1 MKHILWRGPS
11 RAVRLSAVLVALSCS
26 GLIGMGVAYG
36 ASTGAAPTFPKDST
50 MAKIQARGKLV
61 VGVKYDVPTFGQKNP
76 ITGAVEGFE
85 PELAK
90 ILGRDMF
97 GADGHVEF
105 VEAPGPS
112 RETIVQQ
119 GRADLVSSTYTIT
132 PEREKAISFAG
143 PIYVSTPAIMVRKDY
158 KGLGD
163 SIPGYQALNGHS
175 VCAVT
180 NSIESNL
187 LSKKAP
193 NAKIIHLTSN
203 AQCVKALEQGRVDTY
218 ATDDVI
224 IFGFLKKEP
233 HKFRFVANPNGE
245 KQPYGIGVKKSSKDL
260 CEWVNKE
267 LLVAF
272 QDGSW
277 KKAFADTIGKVVS
290 TIPEPPTAADMH
302 YCD

>member
-1 MKHILWRGPS
+1 
-11 RAVRLSAVLVALSCS
+11 
-26 GLIGMGVAYG
+26 
-36 ASTGAAPTFPKDST
+36 
-50 MAKIQARGKLV
+50 MAKIQERGKLI

-76 ITGAVEGFE
+76 ITGKVEGFE
-85 PELAK
+85 PELAQ
-90 ILGRDMF
+90 ILGKDMF
-97 GADGHVEF
+97 GAAGHVEF

-132 PEREKAISFAG
+132 PERAKAILFAG
-143 PIYVSTPAIMVRKDY
+143 PIYLSRPAIMVRKDY

-175 VCAVT
+175 VCSVT
-180 NSIESNL
+180 NSIESNII
-187 LSKKAP
+187 SRKAP
-193 NAKIIHLTSN
+193 NAKVIHLTSN

-233 HKFRFVANPNGE
+233 AKFRFVANPNGE
-245 KQPYGIGVKKSSKDL
+245 MQPYGIGIKKSSKDL

-267 LLVAF
+267 LRVAF
-272 QDGSW
+272 KDGSW
-277 KKAFADTIGKVVS
+277 KRAFANTIGKVVNQV
-290 TIPEPPTAADMH
+290 PEPPTEKDMH
-302 YCD
+302 YCGS

>member
-1 MKHILWRGPS
+1 MKRAS
-11 RAVRLSAVLVALSCS
+11 RFTATRFAGLSVTLAAMWCGGIV
-26 GLIGMGVAYG
+26 GLA
-36 ASTGAAPTFPKDST
+36 AAQAAPTVPKDST
-50 MAKIQARGKLV
+50 MAKIQERGKLI

-76 ITGAVEGFE
+76 ITGEVEGFE

-90 ILGRDMF
+90 ILGKDLF
-97 GADGHVEF
+97 GAAGHVEF

-132 PEREKAISFAG
+132 PERAKAILFAG
-143 PIYVSTPAIMVRKDY
+143 PIYLSRPAIMVRKDY

-175 VCAVT
+175 VCSVT
-180 NSIESNL
+180 NSIESNII
-187 LSKKAP
+187 SRKAP
-193 NAKIIHLTSN
+193 NAKVIHLTSN

-233 HKFRFVANPNGE
+233 TKFRFVANPNGE
-245 KQPYGIGVKKSSKDL
+245 MQPYGIGIKKSSKDL
-260 CEWVNKE
+260 CEWVNKQ
-267 LLVAF
+267 LRVAF
-272 QDGSW
+272 KDGSW
-277 KKAFADTIGKVVS
+277 KRAFKDTIGKVVDVV
-290 TIPEPPTAADMH
+290 PEPPADKDMH
-302 YCD
+302 YCGS

>member
-1 MKHILWRGPS
+1 MKRAS
-11 RAVRLSAVLVALSCS
+11 RFTATRFAGLSVTLAAMWCGGIV
-26 GLIGMGVAYG
+26 GLA
-36 ASTGAAPTFPKDST
+36 AAQAAPTVPKDST
-50 MAKIQARGKLV
+50 MAKIQERGKLI

-76 ITGAVEGFE
+76 ITGEVEGFE

-90 ILGRDMF
+90 ILGKDLF
-97 GADGHVEF
+97 GAAGHVEF

-132 PEREKAISFAG
+132 PERAKAILFAG
-143 PIYVSTPAIMVRKDY
+143 PIYLSRPAIMVRKDY

-175 VCAVT
+175 VCSVT
-180 NSIESNL
+180 NSIESNII
-187 LSKKAP
+187 SRKAP
-193 NAKIIHLTSN
+193 NAKVIHLTSN

-233 HKFRFVANPNGE
+233 TKFRFVANPNGE
-245 KQPYGIGVKKSSKDL
+245 MQPYGIGIKKSSKDL
-260 CEWVNKE
+260 CEWVNGQ
-267 LLVAF
+267 LRVAF
-272 QDGSW
+272 KDGSW
-277 KKAFADTIGKVVS
+277 KRAFKDTIGKVVDVV
-290 TIPEPPTAADMH
+290 PEPPADKDMH
-302 YCD
+302 YCGS

>member
-1 MKHILWRGPS
+1 MKRAS
-11 RAVRLSAVLVALSCS
+11 RFTATRFAGLSVTLAAMWCGGIV
-26 GLIGMGVAYG
+26 GLA
-36 ASTGAAPTFPKDST
+36 AAQAAPTVPKDST
-50 MAKIQARGKLV
+50 MAKIQERGKLI

-76 ITGAVEGFE
+76 ITGEVEGFE

-90 ILGRDMF
+90 ILGKDLF
-97 GADGHVEF
+97 GAAGHVEF

-132 PEREKAISFAG
+132 PERAKAILFAG
-143 PIYVSTPAIMVRKDY
+143 PIYLSRPAIMVRKDY

-175 VCAVT
+175 VCSVT
-180 NSIESNL
+180 NSIESNII
-187 LSKKAP
+187 SRKAP
-193 NAKIIHLTSN
+193 NAKVIHLTSN

-233 HKFRFVANPNGE
+233 AKFRFVANPNGE
-245 KQPYGIGVKKSSKDL
+245 MQPYGIGIKKSSKDL
-260 CEWVNKE
+260 CEWVNGQ
-267 LLVAF
+267 LRVAF
-272 QDGSW
+272 KDGSW
-277 KKAFADTIGKVVS
+277 KRAFKDTIGKVVDVV
-290 TIPEPPTAADMH
+290 PEPPADKDMH
-302 YCD
+302 YCGS

>member
-1 MKHILWRGPS
+1 MWCGGII
-11 RAVRLSAVLVALSCS
+11 
-26 GLIGMGVAYG
+26 GLA
-36 ASTGAAPTFPKDST
+36 AAQAAPTVPKDST
-50 MAKIQARGKLV
+50 MAKIQERGKLI

-76 ITGAVEGFE
+76 ITGEVEGFE

-90 ILGRDMF
+90 ILGKDLF
-97 GADGHVEF
+97 GAAGHVEF

-132 PEREKAISFAG
+132 PERAKAILFAG
-143 PIYVSTPAIMVRKDY
+143 PIYLSRPAIMVRKDY

-175 VCAVT
+175 VCSVT
-180 NSIESNL
+180 NSIESNII
-187 LSKKAP
+187 SRKAP
-193 NAKIIHLTSN
+193 NAKVIHLTSN

-233 HKFRFVANPNGE
+233 TKFRFVANPNGE
-245 KQPYGIGVKKSSKDL
+245 MQPYGIGIKKSSKDL
-260 CEWVNKE
+260 CEWVNGQ
-267 LLVAF
+267 LRVAF
-272 QDGSW
+272 KDGSW
-277 KKAFADTIGKVVS
+277 KRAFKDTIGKVVDVV
-290 TIPEPPTAADMH
+290 PEPPADKDMH
-302 YCD
+302 YCGS

>member
-1 MKHILWRGPS
+1 MKRAS
-11 RAVRLSAVLVALSCS
+11 RFTATRFAGLSVTLAAMWCGGII
-26 GLIGMGVAYG
+26 GLA
-36 ASTGAAPTFPKDST
+36 AAQAAPTVPKDST
-50 MAKIQARGKLV
+50 MAKIQERGKLI

-76 ITGAVEGFE
+76 ITGEVEGFE

-90 ILGRDMF
+90 ILGKDLF
-97 GADGHVEF
+97 GAAGHVEF

-132 PEREKAISFAG
+132 PERAKAILFAG
-143 PIYVSTPAIMVRKDY
+143 PIYLSRPAIMVRKDY

-175 VCAVT
+175 VCSVT
-180 NSIESNL
+180 NSIESNII
-187 LSKKAP
+187 SRKAP
-193 NAKIIHLTSN
+193 NAKVIHLTSN

-233 HKFRFVANPNGE
+233 TKFRFVANPNGE
-245 KQPYGIGVKKSSKDL
+245 MQPYGIGIKKSSKDL
-260 CEWVNKE
+260 CEWVNGQ
-267 LLVAF
+267 LRVAF
-272 QDGSW
+272 KDGSW
-277 KKAFADTIGKVVS
+277 KRAFKDTIGKVVDVV
-290 TIPEPPTAADMH
+290 PEPPADKDMH
-302 YCD
+302 YCGS